1 MAHAKVGDTV
11 KVHYQ
16 GLLDD
21 GSVFDSSIG
30 GEPFEFVIGQEMVI
44 PGFENAVVGMSV
56 AETKSVA
63 IPPEEG
69 FGDYSED
76 LQITLE
82 RSQLPTNIDPKL
94 GMRLEIRLQEGDI
107 RYFIVRELTE
117 DDVTLDGNH
126 PLAGQEIVLKIE
138 LLEILQPFV
147 QVE

>member
-1 MAHAKVGDTV
+1 MAQAKVGDTV
-11 KVHYQ
+11 KVHYE

-56 AETKSVA
+56 GETKSVE

-82 RSQLPTNIDPKL
+82 RSQLPTNIDPKP
-94 GMRLEIRLQEGDI
+94 GMRLEIRFQEGDI
-107 RYFIVRELTE
+107 RYFFVRELTE

-126 PLAGQEIVLKIE
+126 PLAGQEIGLKIE
-138 LLEILQPFV
+138 LLEIL
-147 QVE
+147 

>member
-1 MAHAKVGDTV
+1 MAQAKVGDTV
-11 KVHYQ
+11 KVHYE

-21 GSVFDSSIG
+21 GSVFDSSMG

-56 AETKSVA
+56 GETKSVE
-63 IPPEEG
+63 IPPGEG

-94 GMRLEIRLQEGDI
+94 GMRLEIRFPEGDI
-107 RYFIVRELTE
+107 RYFIVKELTE

-138 LLEILQPFV
+138 LLEII
-147 QVE
+147 

>member
-1 MAHAKVGDTV
+1 MAQAKVGDTV
-11 KVHYQ
+11 KVHYE

-76 LQITLE
+76 LQITME
-82 RSQLPTNIDPKL
+82 R
-94 GMRLEIRLQEGDI
+94 
-107 RYFIVRELTE
+107 
-117 DDVTLDGNH
+117 
-126 PLAGQEIVLKIE
+126 
-138 LLEILQPFV
+138 
-147 QVE
+147 

>member
-1 MAHAKVGDTV
+1 MAQAKVGDTL
-11 KVHYQ
+11 KVHYE

-44 PGFENAVVGMSV
+44 PGFENAVVGMNV
-56 AETKSVA
+56 GETKSVE

-94 GMRLEIRLQEGDI
+94 GMRLEIRFQEGDI

-138 LLEILQPFV
+138 LLEIL
-147 QVE
+147 

>member
-1 MAHAKVGDTV
+1 MAQAKVGDTV
-11 KVHYQ
+11 KVHYE

-56 AETKSVA
+56 GETKSVE

-94 GMRLEIRLQEGDI
+94 GMRLEIRFQEGDI

>member
-1 MAHAKVGDTV
+1 MAQAKVGDTV
-11 KVHYQ
+11 KVHYE

-56 AETKSVA
+56 GETKSVE

-82 RSQLPTNIDPKL
+82 RSQLPTNIDPKP
-94 GMRLEIRLQEGDI
+94 GMRLEIRFQEGDI

-126 PLAGQEIVLKIE
+126 PLAGQEIGLKIE
-138 LLEILQPFV
+138 LLEIL
-147 QVE
+147 

>member
-1 MAHAKVGDTV
+1 MVQAKVGDTV
-11 KVHYQ
+11 KVHYE

-44 PGFENAVVGMSV
+44 PGFENAVVGMNV
-56 AETKSVA
+56 GETKSVE

-82 RSQLPTNIDPKL
+82 RSQLPSNIDPKL
-94 GMRLEIRLQEGDI
+94 GMRLEIRFQEGDI

-138 LLEILQPFV
+138 LLEIL
-147 QVE
+147 

>member
-1 MAHAKVGDTV
+1 MAQAKVGDTV
-11 KVHYQ
+11 KVHYE

-44 PGFENAVVGMSV
+44 PGFENAVVGMNV
-56 AETKSVA
+56 GETKSVE

-82 RSQLPTNIDPKL
+82 RSQLPSNIDPKL
-94 GMRLEIRLQEGDI
+94 GMRLEIRFQEGDI

-138 LLEILQPFV
+138 LLEIL
-147 QVE
+147 